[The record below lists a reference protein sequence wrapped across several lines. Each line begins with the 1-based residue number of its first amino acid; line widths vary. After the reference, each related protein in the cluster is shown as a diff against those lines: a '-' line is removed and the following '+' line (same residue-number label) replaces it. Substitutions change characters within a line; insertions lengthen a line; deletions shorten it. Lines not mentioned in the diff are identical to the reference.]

1 MRWNAAMIGDMH
13 RIVCR
18 GGIFLYPADS
28 RKTSRNGKIRLL
40 YEANPLA
47 MIVEKSG
54 GRATSL
60 GQKILDIQPDSLH
73 QRVPVALGSKEQVD
87 EYNKVT
93 LKL

>member
-1 MRWNAAMIGDMH
+1 MI
-13 RIVCR
+13 I
-18 GGIFLYPADS
+18 
-28 RKTSRNGKIRLL
+28 
-40 YEANPLA
+40 
-47 MIVEKSG
+47 EKSG

-60 GQKILDIQPDSLH
+60 GQKILDIQPESLH